1 MSDKVEF
8 IYTEGK
14 LVYIVYSLKWWRRAL
29 NFFYPFFKTFTI
41 IDNLE
46 ANDIVIVDQ
55 DGYNV
60 KKKSLAFTPKPGT
73 YEIEV
78 EELTGGSVS
87 GSSDTVKEYFS
98 TTGNINTNYK

>member
-1 MSDKVEF
+1 MGNKVEF
-8 IYTEGK
+8 VYTDGEFK
-14 LVYIVYSLKWWRRAL
+14 VYIVYSLKWWRRAL

-55 DGYNV
+55 EGYNV
-60 KKKSLAFTPKPGT
+60 KKKSLTFTPEPGT

-78 EELTGGSVS
+78 EELTS
-87 GSSDTVKEYFS
+87 GSISGSNNIVKQYCS
-98 TTGNINTNYK
+98 TTVNTSTD